1 MNLGF
6 SYVGLVFLAMLM
18 VPNLIWSR
26 NKPAGYENYVGNE
39 NKILLAFERVGE
51 VAVTCLALI
60 FTDFN
65 VGEISGRTLILAGA
79 FLLLV

>member
-26 NKPAGYENYVGNE
+26 NKPAGYENYVGSE

-51 VAVTCLALI
+51 VAVT
-60 FTDFN
+60 
-65 VGEISGRTLILAGA
+65 S
-79 FLLLV
+79 